1 MTTKI
6 LSAKANRYPIT
17 NSLKRW
23 DRDAILKRFADRVG
37 EKDDDVWSEQAMGD
51 GVWAFLRHGWSTCG
65 AIDDGRLVHEE
76 TWAEL
81 AMALERDAKRVA
93 F

>member
-6 LSAKANRYPIT
+6 LSAKTNHYPIT
-17 NSLKRW
+17 NSRKRW

-37 EKDDDVWSEQAMGD
+37 EKADDVWSEHGMGN
-51 GVWAFLRHGWSTCG
+51 GVWAILRHGWSTCG
-65 AIDDGRLVHEE
+65 AIEDGRLVHEE

-93 F
+93 A